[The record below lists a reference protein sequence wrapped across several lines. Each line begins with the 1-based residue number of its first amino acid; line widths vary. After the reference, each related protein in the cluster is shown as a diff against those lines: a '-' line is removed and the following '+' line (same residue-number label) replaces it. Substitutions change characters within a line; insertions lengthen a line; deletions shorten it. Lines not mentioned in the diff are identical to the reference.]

1 MKKLSINI
9 SGHLTSL
16 SLEEEFVA
24 ALRRIAADQGK
35 SIAQIIREI
44 DASRD
49 DNKTNLSSAVRVWI
63 LKRGAGGGVGVDSRS
78 L

>member
-24 ALRRIAADQGK
+24 KLKEIAITRGK
-35 SIAQIIREI
+35 SVSEIIREI
-44 DASRD
+44 DASRG
-49 DNKTNLSSAVRVWI
+49 NKANLSSAVRIWI
-63 LKRGAGGGVGVDSRS
+63 LKE
-78 L
+78 LIK

>member
-24 ALRRIAADQGK
+24 ALKRIAARQKK
-35 SIAQIIREI
+35 SVAQIIREI
-44 DASRD
+44 DAGRGD
-49 DNKTNLSSAVRVWI
+49 KTNLSSAVRVWI
-63 LKRGAGGGVGVDSRS
+63 LKRVKE